1 VKEGGKKRVLKG
13 GGGGGGKRG
22 GGGGGVV
29 RGLGDEK
36 YEQNCISITSDEK
49 DHLGKL
55 GHRWRYIKMA
65 LKDW

>member
-1 VKEGGKKRVLKG
+1 MGM
-13 GGGGGGKRG
+13 
-22 GGGGGVV
+22 GGGVV